1 MEEERIMSRKNDG
14 KDGFW
19 LSPNSDPRRLRDAE
33 NARKNRSEIIKALS
47 HGQISRRDL
56 VRWGLFTTAGMMA
69 PIGGLNPF
77 VKPLHAQSTGSS
89 FGGGFGG
96 GSCGQIPTGLPP
108 SPTFGVQ
115 AFTQPMPRFDVHA
128 RNAVSTLNPAPQ
140 AQANTTQQPV
150 DPQLVGGQTGLTG
163 PIEGRPPG
171 ANWAH
176 QGFAQFPPQVAIEV
190 TTKPATTNTTYNP
203 GVTSDLNSG
212 INPATPIPPQFHPSF
227 PVQNSNRVWTF
238 NGTFPPKL
246 TQVRY
251 GEPVLFRHHNGLTTD
266 ITNNGGFGRFTLTT
280 HEHNAHHGA
289 ENDGFTGAYFWPNQF
304 YDYHW
309 PWVLAGFTTINTGAT
324 DARAGAP
331 ADNGGINKVPGDWH
345 ETMSTHWF
353 HDHMFTF
360 TDQNVYKCNAG
371 MNNIYSSLD
380 RGDETV
386 NDGVNLRLPSGSS
399 NGKGWGNLDF
409 DVNLML
415 SDKAWDANG
424 QLNMDT
430 IAFDGFLG
438 DQMTVNFA
446 WKPFFNVY
454 ARRYR
459 FRILNASVS
468 RFFVLALSDNSQF
481 VQIANDGNLL
491 PVTVPL
497 KQTDQLG
504 IAERY
509 DIVIDFSSYKAGQ
522 TVDLVNLQV
531 HQDGRG
537 PANIVTVAQALHG
550 TSDPAVGAFL
560 RFKVLGP
567 PPQPDQSVNL
577 TANPKTALIPNPTLP
592 TTARQRTFEFNDNG
606 DQNQNDPVTTYL
618 GNGGGV
624 GTWGIETHN
633 GNSDTGGSL
642 QADFGRI
649 SSQPGFG
656 TAEVWTLQGGSGWD
670 HPIHIHFE
678 EGQILNRNGVKPSP
692 AESGRKDVYRLRD
705 NGSVTLKMQFRDW
718 GGMFM
723 EHCHNTMHEDNAMLL
738 RWDLDSGTPFLSPL
752 PTPISKP
759 TGVTFQNPDEILPN
773 A

>member
-1 MEEERIMSRKNDG
+1 MGGNYRDDRI
-14 KDGFW
+14 W
-19 LSPNSDPRRLRDAE
+19 LNEKSDKRRIRDAE
-33 NARKNRSEIIKALS
+33 AARRERQEITKAVS
-47 HGQISRRDL
+47 HGKLSRRDL
-56 VRWGLFTTAGMMA
+56 VKWGLFTSAGLML

-77 VKPLHAQSTGSS
+77 VRPLNAQPFDDGPSG
-89 FGGGFGG
+89 
-96 GSCGQIPTGLPP
+96 IPTGLPA

-115 AFTQPMPRFDVHA
+115 PFTQPMPRFDVLP
-128 RNAVSTLNPAPQ
+128 RNAVSTLTPAPQ
-140 AQANTTQQPV
+140 AQSNQTQQPV
-150 DPQLVGGQTGLTG
+150 DPALVGGQTGLTG

-176 QGFAQFPPQVAIEV
+176 QRFAQFPPQVAIEV
-190 TTKPATTNTTYNP
+190 TTKPVTTNTVYNP

-212 INPATPIPPQFHPSF
+212 INPATPIPAKFHPSF
-227 PVQNSNRVWTF
+227 PTQNANRVWTF

-324 DARAGAP
+324 DNRAGAP
-331 ADNGGINKVPGDWH
+331 NDSGGINKVPGDWH

-415 SDKAWDANG
+415 ADKAWDSNG
-424 QLNMDT
+424 QLNMDNV
-430 IAFDGFLG
+430 AFDGFLG

-468 RFFVLALSDNSQF
+468 RFFVLALSDSSQF

-497 KQTDQLG
+497 TQTDQLG

-509 DIVIDFSSYKAGQ
+509 DIVIDFSRYNANQ

-531 HQDGRG
+531 HEDGRE
-537 PANIVTVAQALHG
+537 PANIVTVSQALAG

-560 RFKVLGP
+560 RFKVIGP
-567 PPQPDQSVNL
+567 PPHPDQSVNL
-577 TANPKTALIPNPTLP
+577 TLNPQTALIPNPTLP
-592 TTARQRTFEFNDNG
+592 ATARQRTFKFDDNG

-618 GNGGGV
+618 GNGQGV
-624 GTWGIETHN
+624 FRWGIGTSNTGESTGET
-633 GNSDTGGSL
+633 L
-642 QADFGRI
+642 EADFGRI
-649 SSQPGFG
+649 TSQPGFG

-678 EGQILNRNGVKPSP
+678 EGQILNRNGSPPSP

-705 NGSVTLKMQFRDW
+705 NGTVTIKMQFRDW

-723 EHCHNTMHEDNAMLL
+723 EHCHNTMHEDNAMLM

-759 TGVTFQNPDEILPN
+759 TGVTFQAPDEILPN

>member
-1 MEEERIMSRKNDG
+1 M
-14 KDGFW
+14 
-19 LSPNSDPRRLRDAE
+19 L
-33 NARKNRSEIIKALS
+33 
-47 HGQISRRDL
+47 
-56 VRWGLFTTAGMMA
+56 

-77 VKPLHAQSTGSS
+77 VRSVSAQTLTRSAILASS
-89 FGGGFGG
+89 SDNSG
-96 GSCGQIPTGLPP
+96 IPTGLPR
-108 SPTFGVQ
+108 SSTFAQ
-115 AFTQPMPRFDVHA
+115 APFSQPMPRFDVLP

-140 AQANTTQQPV
+140 ALSNQTQQPV
-150 DPQLVGGQTGLTG
+150 DPALVGGRTGLTG

-176 QGFAQFPPQVAIEV
+176 QRFAQFSPQVAIEV
-190 TTKPATTNTTYNP
+190 ITKPVTTNITYNP

-212 INPATPIPPQFHPSF
+212 INPATPIPAKFHPGF
-227 PVQNSNRVWTF
+227 PTQNANRVWTF

-415 SDKAWDANG
+415 ADKAWDANG
-424 QLNMDT
+424 QLTMDT
-430 IAFDGFLG
+430 LAFDGFLG

-468 RFFVLALSDNSQF
+468 RFFVLALSDSSQF

-497 KQTDQLG
+497 TRTDQLG

-509 DIVIDFSSYKAGQ
+509 DIVIDFSRYGAGQ

-531 HQDGRG
+531 HEDGRG
-537 PANIVTVAQALHG
+537 PANIVSVAQALAG

-560 RFKVLGP
+560 RFKVIGP
-567 PPQPDQSVNL
+567 PPQVDQSVNL
-577 TANPKTALIPNPTLP
+577 TANPQTALIPNPTLP
-592 TTARQRTFEFNDNG
+592 TTARQRSFRFDDNG
-606 DQNQNDPVTTYL
+606 TQNQNDPVTTYTDN
-618 GNGGGV
+618 GPWGIRTDNGGGESA
-624 GTWGIETHN
+624 T
-633 GNSDTGGSL
+633 L
-642 QADFGRI
+642 KADFGRI
-649 SSQPGFG
+649 SSQPGFA
-656 TAEVWTLQGGSGWD
+656 TAEVWTLEGGSGWD

-678 EGQILNRNGVKPSP
+678 EGQILNRDGVAPSP

-705 NGSVTLKMQFRDW
+705 NGSVTIKMQFRDW

-759 TGVTFQNPDEILPN
+759 TGVTFQAPDEILPN

>member
-1 MEEERIMSRKNDG
+1 
-14 KDGFW
+14 
-19 LSPNSDPRRLRDAE
+19 
-33 NARKNRSEIIKALS
+33 
-47 HGQISRRDL
+47 
-56 VRWGLFTTAGMMA
+56 
-69 PIGGLNPF
+69 
-77 VKPLHAQSTGSS
+77 
-89 FGGGFGG
+89 
-96 GSCGQIPTGLPP
+96 
-108 SPTFGVQ
+108 
-115 AFTQPMPRFDVHA
+115 
-128 RNAVSTLNPAPQ
+128 
-140 AQANTTQQPV
+140 
-150 DPQLVGGQTGLTG
+150 
-163 PIEGRPPG
+163 
-171 ANWAH
+171 
-176 QGFAQFPPQVAIEV
+176 
-190 TTKPATTNTTYNP
+190 
-203 GVTSDLNSG
+203 
-212 INPATPIPPQFHPSF
+212 
-227 PVQNSNRVWTF
+227 
-238 NGTFPPKL
+238 
-246 TQVRY
+246 
-251 GEPVLFRHHNGLTTD
+251 
-266 ITNNGGFGRFTLTT
+266 
-280 HEHNAHHGA
+280 
-289 ENDGFTGAYFWPNQF
+289 
-304 YDYHW
+304 
-309 PWVLAGFTTINTGAT
+309 
-324 DARAGAP
+324 
-331 ADNGGINKVPGDWH
+331 
-345 ETMSTHWF
+345 MSTHWF

-399 NGKGWGNLDF
+399 NGKGWGNLDY

-468 RFFVLALSDNSQF
+468 RFFVLALSDSSQF

-497 KQTDQLG
+497 TQTDQLG

-509 DIVIDFSSYKAGQ
+509 DIVIDFSRYSAGQ

-537 PANIVTVAQALHG
+537 PANIVTVAQALAG
-550 TSDPAVGAFL
+550 TSDPAVGRFL

-567 PPQPDQSVNL
+567 PPHPDQSVNL

-592 TTARQRTFEFNDNG
+592 ATARTRTFEFNDNG
-606 DQNQNDPVTTYL
+606 DQNQNDPVTSYL

-624 GTWGIETHN
+624 GPWGIQTDN
-633 GNSDTGGSL
+633 GNGDIGSL
-642 QADFGRI
+642 QADYGRI
-649 SSQPGFG
+649 SSQPGFA
-656 TAEVWTLQGGSGWD
+656 TAEVWNLKGGSGWD

-678 EGQILNRNGVKPSP
+678 EGQILSRNGVKPSP

-705 NGSVTLKMQFRDW
+705 NGEVTIKMQFRDW

-759 TGVTFQNPDEILPN
+759 TGVTFQNPDEILSG

>member
-1 MEEERIMSRKNDG
+1 MSKTQNDE
-14 KDGFW
+14 FW
-19 LSPNSDPRRLRDAE
+19 LNEKSDKARLRDAE
-33 NARKNRSEIIKALS
+33 NARKNRAEITAALS
-47 HGQISRRDL
+47 HGQVKRRDL
-56 VRWGLFTTAGMMA
+56 IKWGLFTSAGIMM

-77 VKPLHAQSTGSS
+77 VRPMHAQTTSGS
-89 FGGGFGG
+89 FGTRSSG
-96 GSCGQIPTGLPP
+96 GSCSQIPTGLAP
-108 SPTFGVQ
+108 SPLFGQ
-115 AFTQPMPRFDVHA
+115 SPFTQPMPRFDVLP
-128 RNAVSTLNPAPQ
+128 RNAVSTLTPAPT
-140 AQANTTQQPV
+140 AQSNQTQQPV
-150 DPQLVGGQTGLTG
+150 DPKLVGGQTGLTG

-171 ANWAH
+171 AAWAH
-176 QGFAQFPPQVAIEV
+176 QRFSQFPPQVAVEI
-190 TTKPATTNTTYNP
+190 TTKPATTNTTYHP

-212 INPATPIPPQFHPSF
+212 INPTTPIPPKFHPNM
-227 PVQNSNRVWTF
+227 PTQNANRVWTF

-246 TQVRY
+246 LQVRY
-251 GEPVLFRHHNGLTTD
+251 GEPVLFRHHNGLSTD
-266 ITNNGGFGRFTLTT
+266 ITDNGGFGRFTLTT

-304 YDYHW
+304 YDYHY

-331 ADNGGINKVPGDWH
+331 NDAGGINKVPGDWH

-399 NGKGWGNLDF
+399 NGKGWGNLDY

-415 SDKAWDANG
+415 ADKAWDANG
-424 QLNMDT
+424 QMTMDT
-430 IAFDGFLG
+430 VAFDGFLG
-438 DQMTVNFA
+438 DQMTVNFV

-468 RFFVLALSDNSQF
+468 RFFALALSDSSGF

-491 PVTVPL
+491 PKTANL
-497 KQTDQLG
+497 TKTDQLG

-509 DIVIDFSSYKAGQ
+509 DLVIDFSRYKAGQ
-522 TVDLVNLQV
+522 TVDLVNLQQMNNGQLPGSV
-531 HQDGRG
+531 L
-537 PANIVTVAQALHG
+537 TVSQALGG
-550 TSDPAVGAFL
+550 TSCDPCVGRFL
-560 RFKVLGP
+560 RFNILGP
-567 PPQPDQSVNL
+567 PPKPDASLDVSGGGVGV
-577 TANPKTALIPNPTLP
+577 TLIPNPALP
-592 TTARQRTFEFNDNG
+592 TVARQRTFTFDNFANQ
-606 DQNQNDPVTTYL
+606 DQNDPVTTYT
-618 GNGGGV
+618 GSGR
-624 GTWGIETHN
+624 WGIGTN
-633 GNSDTGGSL
+633 NNSGSRSFSSGSAL
-642 QADFGRI
+642 KADYGRV
-649 SSQPGFG
+649 SSQPAFG
-656 TAEVWTLQGGSGWD
+656 TCEQWTLKGGFNWD

-678 EGQILNRNGVKPSP
+678 EGQIISRNGQAPSL
-692 AESGRKDVYRLRD
+692 AESGRKDVYRLRP
-705 NGSVTLKMQFRDW
+705 NGTVVIRMQFRDW

-738 RWDLDSGTPFLSPL
+738 RWDINGAGAPFLNPL

-759 TGVTFQNPDEILPN
+759 TGVTFQNPDEILPG